1 METRKVTIIS
11 TKGQTKTTIETQAS
25 TLGELKVDMSAAGI
39 NYDDMAFY
47 EGVSKTGLVNDD
59 TILPSNLPFKGT
71 VTNDLLI
78 MLTVKDKK
86 ITSGAMTRAEAYAAV
101 KSGNLQHAVVAKFGK
116 NFTQCSTDDL
126 VAFLSKQAPA
136 KTNAP
141 TASVVTTRAEA
152 YDAIKAGNLGEAV
165 RKAYGKNYTNCATD
179 VLLSFVNGK
188 ASAEQPT
195 KATVKSA
202 PKAANASKELKSP
215 FTDAE
220 IAVMRKNVLN
230 H

>member
-86 ITSGAMTRAEAYAAV
+86 ITSGAMTRAEAYAAI
-101 KSGNLQHAVVAKFGK
+101 KNNQLQSACVATYGK
-116 NFTQCSTDDL
+116 NFTQCSTEDL
-126 VAFLSKQAPA
+126 VSLINQNDSIAKAAFVNVA
-136 KTNAP
+136 
-141 TASVVTTRAEA
+141 TRAEA

-195 KATVKSA
+195 KGTV
-202 PKAANASKELKSP
+202 KAANASKELKSP